1 MLSACL
7 GKEIGEVVPESFPR
21 VMQYLQHMRSTW
33 DAPGSDGR
41 PHFLGISDGS
51 EAEWIGPEVLAFFA
65 GRLRDPAARYFWD
78 ERFGG
83 TVPASLAALL
93 HLEAGSPAAPEL
105 PPAAVYRE
113 QPLAFL
119 RTGWRIGDSLVMLN
133 NIREVTGH
141 GHRDRLSVIFEYN
154 GEQLLLDPGMIGYAD
169 PSGALYKGSACH
181 NTITFGGRDQRS
193 GLVVYDTAITDFQTT
208 SGDRCPGDPA
218 GVDWVTADATAVYEG
233 ARSVRRHVVF
243 LRPCVVLLL
252 DDVESDRPEEAWL
265 NFTVLGPLR
274 MEGSRAVSE
283 TGRNRLTLATVA
295 DHAVATETSLWGTH
309 WPTVPSYRLLRR
321 LPAARRAVLL
331 TALAAAPA
339 AGPPP
344 AVETASGPGWIG
356 ARVRWVD
363 GEGVHHDEL
372 CFRRTTQGE
381 GEPRHGC
388 FGIVTDAEAAVVR
401 RTADRFGGAMLL
413 GGSHLSVEGRD
424 VTLPAGRPGTALRGV
439 GGAP

>member
-1 MLSACL
+1 
-7 GKEIGEVVPESFPR
+7 
-21 VMQYLQHMRSTW
+21 
-33 DAPGSDGR
+33 
-41 PHFLGISDGS
+41 
-51 EAEWIGPEVLAFFA
+51 
-65 GRLRDPAARYFWD
+65 
-78 ERFGG
+78 
-83 TVPASLAALL
+83 
-93 HLEAGSPAAPEL
+93 
-105 PPAAVYRE
+105 
-113 QPLAFL
+113 
-119 RTGWRIGDSLVMLN
+119 MLN

-181 NTITFGGRDQRS
+181 NTITFGGRDQRG

-233 ARSVRRHVVF
+233 ARRVRRHVVF

-344 AVETASGPGWIG
+344 AVETASGPDWIG

-372 CFRRTTQGE
+372 AFRRTTQGE

-401 RTADRFGGAMLL
+401 RTADRFGGAMVL

-424 VTLPAGRPGTALRGV
+424 VTLPAERPGTALRGV
-439 GGAP
+439 RGAD